1 LQFLPFPPLLSSFN
15 AAEIGNSSQERR
27 MKNRNYNIDKVKKR
41 SREENFTGTLFFS
54 KTKD

>member
-1 LQFLPFPPLLSSFN
+1 
-15 AAEIGNSSQERR
+15 